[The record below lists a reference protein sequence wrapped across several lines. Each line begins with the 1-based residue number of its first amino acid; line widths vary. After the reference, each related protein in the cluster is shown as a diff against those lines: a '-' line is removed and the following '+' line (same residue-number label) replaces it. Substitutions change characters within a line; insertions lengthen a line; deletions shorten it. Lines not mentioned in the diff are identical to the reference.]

1 MTACVHVRTY
11 FPKKGKVSCQ
21 LVRAYGIECM
31 FNCTRNGLWEK
42 MVLVSITFHTPPRS
56 ISTHRVSDDDNVV
69 SGTVSQ
75 SNKYPHKLVET
86 NKQATTRA
94 RKTSSNVQSAMN
106 PTNSDMPSLFLHLL
120 RPLGFG
126 SCSLGCCFVPPSNKE
141 RGEKKSC
148 SACFPINASTWDVFE
163 FKKRFVRWQKIQ
175 HNQQHHSR
183 LYDFLIIASNNW

>member
-1 MTACVHVRTY
+1 
-11 FPKKGKVSCQ
+11 
-21 LVRAYGIECM
+21 
-31 FNCTRNGLWEK
+31 

-126 SCSLGCCFVPPSNKE
+126 FCSLGCCLFHQVIKREEERRAALRVFLLMRPPEMCLNS
-141 RGEKKSC
+141 
-148 SACFPINASTWDVFE
+148 
-163 FKKRFVRWQKIQ
+163 KKRFVRWQKIQ